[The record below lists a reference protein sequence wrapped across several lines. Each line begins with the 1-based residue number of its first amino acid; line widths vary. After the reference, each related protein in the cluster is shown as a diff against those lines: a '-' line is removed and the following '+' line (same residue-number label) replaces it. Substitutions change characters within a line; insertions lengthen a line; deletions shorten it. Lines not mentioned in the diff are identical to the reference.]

1 MNFLFSSDE
10 NYARHMGVA
19 MVSIMQHNRDVE
31 KIRFFVINNHILS
44 STIEKL
50 ESLVQGY
57 KNVGIYFI
65 PFESYEQRLHLNLAW
80 PISLS
85 SYARLF
91 VGEILPYEVQKVLYL
106 DCDVVVRGSMSA
118 LWNTNLNGKCLGAI
132 QDLVPSKTKASV
144 GLSPEAPYFNA
155 GVLLID
161 LLQWRQQGI
170 GISCLEFIADRDGC
184 VTHHDQGVL
193 NGVLKDQWERLPL
206 KYNVMTI
213 HYMMKAAKMLSFYK
227 DSSVFYS
234 DEEIEDAKCN
244 PIILHFT
251 PSFTTHPWE
260 HNCRHPLRRIYSD
273 TLEMTPWKNSPL
285 EKEKNPWYV
294 KILNYY
300 YRFSH
305 SFDSLLKQ

>member
-1 MNFLFSSDE
+1 MNILFSSDE

-19 MVSIMQHNRDVE
+19 MVSILQHTGDVE
-31 KIRFFVINNHILS
+31 KIHFFVINNRILP

-50 ESLVQGY
+50 ESLIQGY
-57 KNVGIYFI
+57 KNADLFFI
-65 PFESYEQRLHLNLAW
+65 PFESYEKRLCLNLAW

-91 VGEILPYEVQKVLYL
+91 VGEMLPDEVEKVLYL
-106 DCDVVVRGSMSA
+106 DCDVVVCSSIDS
-118 LWNTNLNGKCLGAI
+118 LWKTNLNGKCLGAI
-132 QDLVPSKTKASV
+132 QDMVPSKTKASV
-144 GLSPEAPYFNA
+144 GLLPEDPYFNA

-170 GISCLEFIADRDGC
+170 GVSCMEFIADRDGC

-193 NGVLKDQWERLPL
+193 NGVLKGQWERLPL
-206 KYNVMTI
+206 KYNLMTI
-213 HYMMKAAKMLSFYK
+213 HYMMKASKRQSFYQ
-227 DSSVFYS
+227 DSSVFYTE
-234 DEEIEDAKCN
+234 DEIIDAKNN
-244 PIILHFT
+244 PVILHYT

-260 HNCRHPLRRIYSD
+260 QNCRHPLRRIYSNILD
-273 TLEMTPWKNSPL
+273 MTPWKNAPL

-300 YRFSH
+300 YRFI
-305 SFDSLLKQ
+305 SLF